1 MHKKRIFAAALA
13 VACTAALTGCAGGTG
28 SREGS
33 ADKSTDSPAAEA
45 DGASGKGRFMEEE
58 IELPEEMGENGI
70 EDVASLP
77 DGSLEFVV
85 RPEGEKARRYRYD
98 GSGWTEAGEIPA
110 PERVNVSKLFY
121 GGDGA
126 LYYGG
131 FDTDYVFH
139 LWTQEEGGGIN
150 ERFSDVFAV
159 PEGEEYGLIP
169 DFVGI
174 LPDQRLLASDISEA
188 ALYN

>member
-77 DGSLEFVV
+77 DGSQIGRASCSEREF
-85 RPEGEKARRYRYD
+85 
-98 GSGWTEAGEIPA
+98 
-110 PERVNVSKLFY
+110 
-121 GGDGA
+121 
-126 LYYGG
+126 
-131 FDTDYVFH
+131 
-139 LWTQEEGGGIN
+139 
-150 ERFSDVFAV
+150 
-159 PEGEEYGLIP
+159 
-169 DFVGI
+169 
-174 LPDQRLLASDISEA
+174 
-188 ALYN
+188 